1 MTQKCPQ
8 KIHTSY
14 QVWTYQEK
22 NLNKPEFLFVLVSN
36 TYTTEKYY
44 KQTWKEKK
52 SSNRS
57 VQT

>member
-14 QVWTYQEK
+14 QVWTYQEE

-36 TYTTEKYY
+36 TYTAEKYY

-52 SSNRS
+52 KKF
-57 VQT
+57 